1 MSFHE
6 LEDRTLLSTIMW
18 DATDHP
24 TGGSW
29 DDATNWV
36 GGVLPGPTNQVVID
50 LSGTGTVTL
59 GNGVTDTVNSLTTN
73 SHTSISISGDTLS
86 LATSSTI
93 GGGLGVT
100 SGSVAINS
108 GTLTLDGGGSDSGTI
123 SVLGS
128 STLDLASSYEV
139 AATGKVIGTGSVT
152 LASGTLTLDPGHTFD
167 VTGGLTAAGGSATFG
182 TGDTLGPVI
191 SASGGSVTFGVGT
204 NLPALTSVTESG
216 GSLNFST
223 GSGISIATIS
233 LTGGTLG
240 GSDTITVSG
249 TATWTNA
256 NSGSGSI
263 SGTGTFIASSTS
275 TLNIT
280 AYAND
285 GSVTLSGE
293 TLENFGTATLQGTI
307 GGNELVLQGGATII
321 NEPHGTWSLATG
333 PIAPHSS
340 SSGGTFNNEGGARHH
355 GHRRHQ
361 RDAR

>member
-1 MSFHE
+1 MKHHAFTSRVRPSTPAFLGVSAAGQARSLRRKLSFHE

-139 AATGKVIGTGSVT
+139 AATGKVTGTGSVT
-152 LASGTLTLDPGHTFD
+152 LASGTLTLDPGHTYD

-191 SASGGSVTFGVGT
+191 SASGGSVTFGAGT

-216 GSLNFST
+216 GTLNFST
-223 GSGISIATIS
+223 GSDISI
-233 LTGGTLG
+233 
-240 GSDTITVSG
+240 
-249 TATWTNA
+249 
-256 NSGSGSI
+256 
-263 SGTGTFIASSTS
+263 
-275 TLNIT
+275 
-280 AYAND
+280 
-285 GSVTLSGE
+285 
-293 TLENFGTATLQGTI
+293 GTI
-307 GGNELVLQGGATII
+307 
-321 NEPHGTWSLATG
+321 EPHGRDAGRVRHDHRQRHGHLDERELGLGLDQRHGHLHRQQHEHT
-333 PIAPHSS
+333 
-340 SSGGTFNNEGGARHH
+340 EHH
-355 GHRRHQ
+355 GICQRWFGHSQR
-361 RDAR
+361 RDARELRHGHAPGDNRRQ